1 MKKGRSSR
9 TPLISGD
16 GPLAA
21 VPPVAAFA
29 VVIALFTVAV
39 VVRGVL
45 GAVLLGLLALGV
57 GVLLAATWH
66 AHSPAARAGRVVLLA
81 VLVAVAVSVLIAT

>member
-1 MKKGRSSR
+1 MRRSRSRR

-57 GVLLAATWH
+57 GVLLAVTWH
-66 AHSPAARAGRVVLLA
+66 AHTAPARAGRVVILA
-81 VLVAVAVSVLIAT
+81 VLIAVAVSVLVAA

>member
-1 MKKGRSSR
+1 MRR

-16 GPLAA
+16 GPLAT

-39 VVRGVL
+39 VIQGVL

-57 GVLLAATWH
+57 GVLLAVTWH
-66 AHSPAARAGRVVLLA
+66 THSAAARAGRVVILA
-81 VLVAVAVSVLIAT
+81 VLVAVAVSVLVAT